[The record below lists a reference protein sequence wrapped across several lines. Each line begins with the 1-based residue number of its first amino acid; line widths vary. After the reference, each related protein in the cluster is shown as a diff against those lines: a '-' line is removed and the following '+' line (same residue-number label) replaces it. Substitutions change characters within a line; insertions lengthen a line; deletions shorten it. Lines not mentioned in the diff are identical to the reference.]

1 MSNTAYAT
9 VEYANE
15 YFMLRAFSSAWEKAG
30 DEKSKL
36 LNFATELI
44 KEYCTFEDELNGGF
58 FVYDEVEEGRE
69 WLKDATCEQALYLA
83 NLGKDPTQA
92 DKKTTLGI
100 ASTEGTVFDKS
111 FAADIIGTRCRRILE
126 AHGGI
131 LTDGASTA
139 GSGGIGSGSVWK

>member
-1 MSNTAYAT
+1 MTSYAT

-15 YFMLRAFSSAWEKAG
+15 YFTLRAFANAWDQAEADKG
-30 DEKSKL
+30 KL
-36 LNFATELI
+36 LNLATQLI
-44 KEYCTFEDELNGGF
+44 KEYCAFEDEPNGEM
-58 FVYDEVEEGRE
+58 FVYEEAGE
-69 WLKDATCEQALYLA
+69 EKYWLMEATCEQALYLA

-111 FAADIIGTRCRRILE
+111 FAADIIAPRCRRILE

-131 LTDGASTA
+131 MTDGATA
-139 GSGGIGSGSVWK
+139 GSIGSGRVWK